1 MDINDKLELLLIEND
16 IVEKLFIGEEYM
28 LVNNKYGEAVILM
41 LTGLRD
47 VDYYKW
53 DIERCEERAS
63 HLIDSVVLMEQ
74 TAL

>member
-16 IVEKLFIGEEYM
+16 IVEQLFIGKEHM
-28 LVNNKYGEAVILM
+28 LVNNKYGEPVILM

-47 VDYYKW
+47 VEYYKW
-53 DIERCEERAS
+53 DIKRCEERAS